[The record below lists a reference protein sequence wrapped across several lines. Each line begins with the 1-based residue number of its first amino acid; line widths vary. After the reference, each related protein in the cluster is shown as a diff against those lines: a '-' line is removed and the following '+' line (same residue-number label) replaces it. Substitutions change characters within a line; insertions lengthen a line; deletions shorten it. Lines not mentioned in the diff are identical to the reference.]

1 MAFLIQANEGADPV
15 ILPLGRSVLLIGR
28 DDESNLYL
36 EASEISKNHAS
47 ILGTE
52 GGYLLKDNGST
63 NGTIVNG
70 DKVSER
76 RLEHG
81 DTIQFG
87 PYHFRVDLRN
97 PLPETPA
104 SMEQTEVKHSGNS
117 YTNLIKLKEIK
128 GAEKSGQLRV
138 AVSPKEP
145 LAARPVVDLPCA
157 GLLATMSADER
168 RILAGL
174 GSMRKANAGSTIV
187 QQGSEMN
194 ELILILSGSLEARL
208 EGATRALGRIES
220 GDWIGELNVFDPA
233 GAGCSVV
240 ALEDTTYWAISRSNL
255 EGFLSSNQRAGIQL
269 LVGLANTLG
278 KRLRQSLDG
287 AMLVKKPRSVFPWI
301 VASAATSVAILA
313 GIGFFNERQN
323 TGFRVAE
330 MSSLISERNAEL
342 KSAQERLRKLETTLS
357 RREPSRPEVRPP
369 QSVQTKQPES
379 PVNPAP
385 KKDAPPRPPE
395 RHAAERSVPA
405 GKQVPAS
412 ASTPVAG
419 GIAYPPEVIVTKKTQ
434 VPLATGGVSSGSLTL
449 SEGVELMVL
458 GEEGGDVIVEIGGA
472 SKKIPKSN
480 TNFSAALAEAIAN
493 PPAPTPTPAPS
504 KKETVQ
510 SSPAPKPTETPSMEE
525 VPSGPV
531 TAEDLSQ
538 IVGMVKLLN
547 VLEEVQN
554 LKGAS
559 KSAVS
564 RFVKMQEPKWEKA
577 AGSASELLG
586 RGEVPQDYS
595 EWLTKFIEASKMFNT
610 VRFPLLEKQLSEL
623 DREWVTFQARD
634 AVTKPQSSP

>member
-1 MAFLIQANEGADPV
+1 MAFLIQANEGADPA

-47 ILGTE
+47 ILGTDA
-52 GGYLLKDNGST
+52 GYLLKDNGST

-70 DKVSER
+70 QKVSEC

-97 PLPETPA
+97 PLPDPPA
-104 SMEQTEVKHSGNS
+104 SMEQAEVKHSGNS
-117 YTNLIKLKEIK
+117 YTNLIKLKEVK

-145 LAARPVVDLPCA
+145 MAARPVIDLPCA

-174 GSMRKANAGSTIV
+174 GSMRKANAGGTIV

-208 EGATRALGRIES
+208 EGAPKALGRIES

-287 AMLVKKPRSVFPWI
+287 AMLVKKPRPVFPWI

-313 GIGFFNERQN
+313 GIGLFNERQN

-330 MSSLISERNAEL
+330 MSSLISDRDAEL
-342 KSAQERLRKLETTLS
+342 KSAQERLSKLEATLS
-357 RREPSRPEVRPP
+357 LKQPSRPEARPA
-369 QSVQTKQPES
+369 QSVQAKQPE
-379 PVNPAP
+379 PRVNTPP
-385 KKDAPPRPPE
+385 KKDAPPSPPD
-395 RHAAERSVPA
+395 RQAAKPPVPA
-405 GKQVPAS
+405 GKQAPAS
-412 ASTPVAG
+412 TPTPVAG

-434 VPLATGGVSSGSLTL
+434 VPLETGDYPV
-449 SEGVELMVL
+449 
-458 GEEGGDVIVEIGGA
+458 
-472 SKKIPKSN
+472 
-480 TNFSAALAEAIAN
+480 AA
-493 PPAPTPTPAPS
+493 
-504 KKETVQ
+504 
-510 SSPAPKPTETPSMEE
+510 
-525 VPSGPV
+525 
-531 TAEDLSQ
+531 
-538 IVGMVKLLN
+538 
-547 VLEEVQN
+547 
-554 LKGAS
+554 
-559 KSAVS
+559 
-564 RFVKMQEPKWEKA
+564 
-577 AGSASELLG
+577 
-586 RGEVPQDYS
+586 
-595 EWLTKFIEASKMFNT
+595 
-610 VRFPLLEKQLSEL
+610 
-623 DREWVTFQARD
+623 
-634 AVTKPQSSP
+634 